1 VGFVSRKSDYQDQID
16 EIEDIVG
23 DIEDFLDEHAL
34 DVFPR
39 DGQCWVVVTDDPS
52 DMDGLPGAR
61 VFKTERLALMYAKA
75 CSRGNI
81 DRVVLKVAEAL
92 FIKSSWERKPK
103 AEVPKAKAKA
113 KTKPRRKKAA

>member
-1 VGFVSRKSDYQDQID
+1 VGLVSRKSDYQNQID

-92 FIKSSWERKPK
+92 FVKSSWDRKPK
-103 AEVPKAKAKA
+103 VPKATTKA
-113 KTKPRRKKAA
+113 KPRRKKAA